1 MLQVEVENCSRLER
15 RPFLHPL
22 VLLQHPLLV
31 KYFNGKK
38 LYKSSQQCDGVKS
51 LFFSPQEDYHTSP
64 FINAPAQRSFRTM
77 NEVALLKLK
86 YSQVILLDHF
96 LNSS

>member
-1 MLQVEVENCSRLER
+1 MER
-15 RPFLHPL
+15 NFEKAANSMM
-22 VLLQHPLLV
+22 VL
-31 KYFNGKK
+31 KAF
-38 LYKSSQQCDGVKS
+38 
-51 LFFSPQEDYHTSP
+51 FFSPQEDYHTSP